1 MMNSKLLRTIL
12 LASGIGFFVL
22 WVLEFRRAGLF
33 ESYWLLLVALIC
45 VLSFQFTRLKAAMQ
59 AGKDDK
65 ASGVNSNASAPKKAK
80 R

>member
-12 LASGIGFFVL
+12 LAGGIGFFVL

-45 VLSFQFTRLKAAMQ
+45 VLFFQFTRLKASMQ
-59 AGKDDK
+59 AGKVDK
-65 ASGVNSNASAPKKAK
+65 ISGTSKKPSVPKKAK
-80 R
+80 